1 MFSFKTQFKFVL
13 KRKLNPVLNP
23 VTYLFIF
30 LIFGIK
36 IIRQH
41 KCTTWTRPCPYDIFH
56 KEPV

>member
-23 VTYLFIF
+23 VAYLFIF
-30 LIFGIK
+30 LICGIK
-36 IIRQH
+36 IIRQRM
-41 KCTTWTRPCPYDIFH
+41 CTTRTRKCPDDIFH